1 MKKVDEFVKTN
12 RTYLKTLNGQL
23 AYYKELNDKI
33 EDCLSRKKVYDE
45 LISDKKNIKEIDKL
59 SFKEQWQLYKIVD
72 NLISKSSGDYTY
84 LGIDLLELIKRLE
97 SVYKEVLDYVEINN
111 ELRNLRESKNK
122 VLSENIN
129 FDIFNN
135 YYNERCINRH
145 FFVRLDDELKCMCCG
160 ATTKDY
166 PLSKEEL
173 DFLTLCA
180 ESQGILLT
188 EVNKEDIP
196 LLQVLME
203 KQDYYRSL
211 RKPLNPLDDENEDYL
226 IEDEEQWL
234 SDQAEIPDLRRYI
247 RKAHLLDSK
256 IYDSENIKVSHPKYL
271 SDELSKELLLEVEK
285 ELEKLQKS
293 DSRLKKLMI
302 EECKTARYEILIL
315 SGEHI
320 PTLLEQTQDE
330 DDKVALTKAYYNISN
345 PEFRVNADYFSSRN
359 SAVFYDC
366 LTANP
371 EINNRILKMKLRRK

>member
-135 YYNERCINRH
+135 YYNERCVNRH
-145 FFVRLDDELKCMCCG
+145 FFVRLDDELK
-160 ATTKDY
+160 
-166 PLSKEEL
+166 
-173 DFLTLCA
+173 
-180 ESQGILLT
+180 
-188 EVNKEDIP
+188 
-196 LLQVLME
+196 
-203 KQDYYRSL
+203 
-211 RKPLNPLDDENEDYL
+211 
-226 IEDEEQWL
+226 
-234 SDQAEIPDLRRYI
+234 
-247 RKAHLLDSK
+247 
-256 IYDSENIKVSHPKYL
+256 
-271 SDELSKELLLEVEK
+271 
-285 ELEKLQKS
+285 
-293 DSRLKKLMI
+293 
-302 EECKTARYEILIL
+302 
-315 SGEHI
+315 
-320 PTLLEQTQDE
+320 
-330 DDKVALTKAYYNISN
+330 
-345 PEFRVNADYFSSRN
+345 
-359 SAVFYDC
+359 
-366 LTANP
+366 
-371 EINNRILKMKLRRK
+371 

>member
-1 MKKVDEFVKTN
+1 MKKVDEFVKAD
-12 RTYLKTLNGQL
+12 RTYPKTLNGQL
-23 AYYKELNDKI
+23 AFYKELNDKI
-33 EDCLSRKKVYDE
+33 EDCLSRKRVYDE

-72 NLISKSSGDYTY
+72 NLISRSSGDYTY
-84 LGIDLLELIKRLE
+84 LGIDLLDLIKRLE

-135 YYNERCINRH
+135 YYNERCVNRH

-226 IEDEEQWL
+226 VEAEEQWL
-234 SDQAEIPDLRRYI
+234 SDQAEIPDLRRSI

-256 IYDSENIKVSHPKYL
+256 IYDSENTKVNHPKYL
-271 SDELSKELLLEVEK
+271 SDEQSKKLLLEVEK

-293 DSRLKKLMI
+293 DSRFKNLMI

-320 PTLLEQTQDE
+320 PTLLEQTRDE
-330 DDKVALTKAYYNISN
+330 EDKVALTKAYYNISN

-359 SAVFYDC
+359 SAVFYNC